1 MMRSLSR
8 QDTIELVNH
17 IYAKEQQ
24 AIKMHRYRNER
35 TRAEDLRSS
44 RESYDISHQLLSSIP
59 SQLNENTTD
68 ARTMAW
74 EAARS
79 SVRFGYEAIINLRLR
94 KHYIG
99 ANLQI
104 ANLINNA
111 LGEMPAMGGQ
121 AALENWASQHIE
133 DLRYKFYQWSDT
145 SSKTWRLSWYRNP
158 SWETLLQQETE
169 KLQCLRRSAGAN
181 NSALAEAEL
190 VQVYENAFK
199 QLAVQH
205 EYTLALLRGLGAA
218 VSVLTTG
225 IMLWFILQDT
235 DPLKATAKT
244 ALSIP
249 SAVAMGYAG
258 TQIGLWV
265 GMLAGPVG
273 SMIGGIFGGL
283 IGSFAGGLAS
293 DFLFETIVH
302 AFSTEIP
309 DRLKLKMFGTPIR
322 YELTLPNTLQL
333 SRDFI
338 AKLR

>member
-59 SQLNENTTD
+59 NKMNENTSD

-99 ANLQI
+99 ANFQI
-104 ANLINNA
+104 ANLIESS
-111 LGEMPAMGGQ
+111 LRELPAKGGQ
-121 AALENWASQHIE
+121 AALESWASRHIE
-133 DLRYKFYQWSDT
+133 NLQYKFYQWSDA

-158 SWETLLQQETE
+158 GWETLLQQETE
-169 KLQCLRRSAGAN
+169 KLQYLRINTGAN
-181 NSALAEAEL
+181 PALAEGEL
-190 VQVYENAFK
+190 VQVYENAFR

-235 DPLKATAKT
+235 DPWKATAKT
-244 ALSIP
+244 AVSIP
-249 SAVAMGYAG
+249 SSIAMGYAG

-293 DFLFETIVH
+293 DFLFETVVH

-322 YELTLPNTLQL
+322 YELTLPNTMQL